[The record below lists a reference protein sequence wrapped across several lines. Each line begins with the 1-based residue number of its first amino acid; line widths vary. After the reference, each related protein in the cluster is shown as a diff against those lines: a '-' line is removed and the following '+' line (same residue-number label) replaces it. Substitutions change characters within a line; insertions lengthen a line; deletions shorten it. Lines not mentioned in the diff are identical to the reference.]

1 MCILSFSVILSYAAL
16 LDLEKGITMQVQEA
30 IENRRAIKRFDP
42 NHVMPI
48 ETEQQLLTLTQHAP
62 TSFNIQHWRFVLA
75 KNTELRQ
82 QIHAAAWQQA
92 QILEASL
99 VVIIC
104 ADTQAWQ
111 KQPERYWRNLP
122 DADTRAFMVNALT
135 DFYNERPT
143 LQRDEALRSVGMA
156 AQTLMLAAQA
166 LGYDSCPMIGF
177 DADKVAQL
185 IQLPAD
191 HLVGMI
197 VSIGKAAQ
205 PAWPRSGSLSYADV
219 VIENQF
225 PKP

>member
-1 MCILSFSVILSYAAL
+1 MCILSFSVIFSYAAS
-16 LDLEKGITMQVQEA
+16 LDPAKGIMMQVQEA

-48 ETEQQLLTLTQHAP
+48 EIEQQLLTLAQHAP

-82 QIHAAAWQQA
+82 QIHAVAWQQA

-122 DADTRAFMVNALT
+122 DAETRAFMVKALT

-177 DADKVAQL
+177 DAEKVAQL
-185 IQLPAD
+185 IRLPDD

-205 PAWPRSGSLSYADV
+205 PAWSRSGSLSYADV

-225 PKP
+225 S

>member
-1 MCILSFSVILSYAAL
+1 MCILSFSVILSYAAS
-16 LDLEKGITMQVQEA
+16 LDPAKGIMMQVQEA

-48 ETEQQLLTLTQHAP
+48 EIEQQLLTLAQHAP

-75 KNTELRQ
+75 KNTALRQ

-122 DADTRAFMVNALT
+122 DAETRAFMVKALT

-177 DADKVAQL
+177 DAEKVAQL
-185 IQLPAD
+185 IRLPDD

-225 PKP
+225 S

>member
-1 MCILSFSVILSYAAL
+1 MCILSFSVILSYAAS
-16 LDLEKGITMQVQEA
+16 LDPAKGIMMQVQEA

-48 ETEQQLLTLTQHAP
+48 EIEQQLLTLAQHAP

-82 QIHAAAWQQA
+82 QIHAVAWQQA

-122 DADTRAFMVNALT
+122 DAETRAFMVKALT

-177 DADKVAQL
+177 DAEKVAQL
-185 IQLPAD
+185 IRLPDD

-205 PAWPRSGSLSYADV
+205 PAWSRSGSLSYADV

-225 PKP
+225 S

>member
-1 MCILSFSVILSYAAL
+1 MCILSFSVILSYAAR
-16 LDLEKGITMQVQEA
+16 LDPVRGITMQVQEA

-48 ETEQQLLTLTQHAP
+48 EIEQQLLTLAQHAP

-82 QIHAAAWQQA
+82 QIHAVAWQQA

-122 DADTRAFMVNALT
+122 DAETRAFMVKALT

-177 DADKVAQL
+177 DAEKVAQL
-185 IQLPAD
+185 IRLPDD

-225 PKP
+225 S

>member
-1 MCILSFSVILSYAAL
+1 MCILSFYVILSYAAL
-16 LDLEKGITMQVQEA
+16 LDPVKGITMQVQEA
-30 IENRRAIKRFDP
+30 IENRRAVKRFDP

-48 ETEQQLLTLTQHAP
+48 ETEQQLLALAQHAP

-99 VVIIC
+99 VVIVC

-122 DADTRAFMVNALT
+122 DADTRAFMVKALT

-177 DADKVAQL
+177 DAEKVAQL
-185 IQLPAD
+185 IQLPTD

-205 PAWPRSGSLSYADV
+205 PAWPRSGSLSYAEV

-225 PKP
+225 S

>member
-1 MCILSFSVILSYAAL
+1 MCILSFSVILSYAAS
-16 LDLEKGITMQVQEA
+16 LDPAKGIMMQVQEA

-48 ETEQQLLTLTQHAP
+48 EIEQQLLTLAQHAP

-122 DADTRAFMVNALT
+122 DAETRAFMVKALT

-177 DADKVAQL
+177 DAEKVAQL
-185 IQLPAD
+185 IRLPDD

-205 PAWPRSGSLSYADV
+205 PAWSRSGSLSYADV

-225 PKP
+225 S

>member
-1 MCILSFSVILSYAAL
+1 
-16 LDLEKGITMQVQEA
+16 MQVQEA

-48 ETEQQLLTLTQHAP
+48 EIEQQLLTLAQHAP

-82 QIHAAAWQQA
+82 QIHAVAWQQA

-122 DADTRAFMVNALT
+122 DAETRAFMVKALT

-177 DADKVAQL
+177 DAEKVAQL
-185 IQLPAD
+185 IRLPDD

-225 PKP
+225 S

>member
-1 MCILSFSVILSYAAL
+1 MCILSFSVILSYAAS
-16 LDLEKGITMQVQEA
+16 LDPAKGIMMQVQEA

-48 ETEQQLLTLTQHAP
+48 EIEQQLLTLAQHAP

-82 QIHAAAWQQA
+82 QIHAVAWQQA

-122 DADTRAFMVNALT
+122 DAETRAFMVKALT

-177 DADKVAQL
+177 DAEKVAQL
-185 IQLPAD
+185 IRLPDD

-225 PKP
+225 S